1 MRHHTATH
9 IVNGVCRRI
18 LGNHIY
24 QTGANKSADSAR
36 LDITHYAD
44 LTKEQLD
51 RIEKEANKAVLDA
64 LKISSKFVERNQAEK
79 RYGFRLYQGG
89 AVPGREI
96 RVVNIDGLDVEA
108 CGGTHCKNTSE
119 VGMIRILG
127 ARRIQDGV
135 VRMEFAAGLAAVEQV
150 QKMGHSIKE
159 TAQLVNS
166 SIDTV
171 PSAVQKLLADMK
183 ESRKEIDK
191 LKKEVATGAGSGSSD
206 TVSIGGVRIIRN
218 IRHVELRD
226 LTHMAK
232 ELISNSN
239 TIAVLASG
247 SHGLKMIIARSEDVD
262 VDCSRILG
270 DVFAKVGGSGG
281 GKPDFAQG
289 GGPHASKADEAI
301 ELALS
306 EIRKDIESRGKS

>member
-1 MRHHTATH
+1 
-9 IVNGVCRRI
+9 
-18 LGNHIY
+18 
-24 QTGANKSADSAR
+24 

-44 LTKEQLD
+44 LSKEQLD
-51 RIEKEANKAVLDA
+51 RIEKEANQAVLDA

-150 QKMGHSIKE
+150 QKMGHLIKE

-166 SIDTV
+166 SVDTV

-191 LKKEVATGAGSGSSD
+191 LKKEVATGAGSDSSD
-206 TVSIGGVRIIRN
+206 TVSIGGVRIIKS

-289 GGPHASKADEAI
+289 GGPHASKAEEAI

-306 EIRKDIESRGKS
+306 EIKKGIESRGKS